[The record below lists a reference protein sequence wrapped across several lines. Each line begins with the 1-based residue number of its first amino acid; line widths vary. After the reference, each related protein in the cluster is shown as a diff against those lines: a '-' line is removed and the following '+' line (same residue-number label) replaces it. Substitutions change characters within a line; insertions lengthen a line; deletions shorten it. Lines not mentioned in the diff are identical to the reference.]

1 MSIKYKLLTQNLIVL
16 LITISI
22 SACAGF
28 GYFHILNLFNKV
40 PDINGAVETDIV
52 VIKNDNIIYQ
62 SHNFTSY
69 EVKEMLMNL
78 NMKNPI
84 YVYDKSKYKIKLEE
98 FITAANNKYRIIKL
112 TPTLNLNNYYLYL
125 LIFVVLLFS
134 ITFILASIVVQKQN
148 NSNIIN
154 PINDLKKQ
162 TNNIRKGELDTA
174 VSSGGYTEI
183 KELGN
188 AIEQLRLNLKN
199 SIYYR
204 EKIDDNRKFLISSIS
219 HDLKTPVTSIRG
231 YIEGVLEGVAN
242 TEEKRCEYLK
252 KAVTKTN
259 LINTMIEDLLLY
271 SKLDLKQ
278 MHFEMENT
286 DISKY
291 IENLVQD
298 NSDSFNKEN
307 KKIIFSNKLIKDTFI
322 QIDSDK
328 LKRVIQNI
336 IDNAQKN
343 IKPGNGEL
351 NVKLR
356 QTGSSVI
363 IEFEDNG
370 KGIKKE
376 DLPFIFDRFYRADEA
391 RTVEG
396 SSGLGLAIAKQIV
409 EGLGGRIWALS
420 KDGDGASII
429 ISLRKQA

>member
-1 MSIKYKLLTQNLIVL
+1 
-16 LITISI
+16 
-22 SACAGF
+22 
-28 GYFHILNLFNKV
+28 
-40 PDINGAVETDIV
+40 
-52 VIKNDNIIYQ
+52 
-62 SHNFTSY
+62 
-69 EVKEMLMNL
+69 
-78 NMKNPI
+78 
-84 YVYDKSKYKIKLEE
+84 VYDKSKYKIKLEE